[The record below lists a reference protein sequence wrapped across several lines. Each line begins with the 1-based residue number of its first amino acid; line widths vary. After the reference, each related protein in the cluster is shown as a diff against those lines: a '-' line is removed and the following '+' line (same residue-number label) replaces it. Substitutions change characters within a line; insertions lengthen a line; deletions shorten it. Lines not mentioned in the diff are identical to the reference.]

1 MNNDIKNLKYFNQDQ
16 LYFTLYNKSKSGNNF
31 KKLFDRVIRAEN
43 ILLALKNVKRYCVR
57 HFTEEYDFYTNLSLV
72 DLKQILLIRLDV
84 YVNKF
89 DFLDLL
95 IQQMILQVL
104 EPICEGKFN
113 NHSYKGRPLRNFS
126 HFIADVA
133 HKMNIQKY
141 RYVVKLDFSHSKLF
155 FKMSYIMNAFWNIG
169 IKDKKLLAILKS
181 FIISSKDVLY
191 KDIKLLSDL
200 IINVSLTD
208 FDCWISSQW
217 ENFITK
223 HTYIGKNTSD
233 NSKKYRALRE
243 NSKLKEMML
252 VRYGHIVLVFV
263 PSLDYLFRIKKSILL
278 WFKKRK
284 KFDASF
290 VISDVDLFRKNIEVE
305 GICFK
310 YAKKGK
316 YKNGKTKFVMK
327 SYLSIEL
334 LNEIKRQLQY
344 RINNIAKNLNSYL
357 FFSKLIAYNEYV
369 LFIHSKYAYLT
380 EINDDLNRIY
390 LGLYRRM
397 YNRFNKN
404 NIIYFSRTSDISYS
418 NDLYKKYY
426 NSDMIRYVKG
436 YPILPI
442 SYIQFKKPLLLK
454 KDYFSIENVDTF
466 NVKYEANRLLKS
478 LLLMSDRSY
487 QFVNSKVVKY
497 IEQQGKCFI
506 THQTLTSDN
515 AVAHHVVPFKK
526 SKDDSLAN
534 IVIINDD
541 CHKLIHTVDDT
552 IISKYMNRLNL
563 DISEIKKINEFRIL
577 VGNKP
582 ISMIM

>member
-1 MNNDIKNLKYFNQDQ
+1 M
-16 LYFTLYNKSKSGNNF
+16 
-31 KKLFDRVIRAEN
+31 
-43 ILLALKNVKRYCVR
+43 
-57 HFTEEYDFYTNLSLV
+57 
-72 DLKQILLIRLDV
+72 IRLDV

-290 VISDVDLFRKNIEVE
+290 
-305 GICFK
+305 
-310 YAKKGK
+310 
-316 YKNGKTKFVMK
+316 
-327 SYLSIEL
+327 
-334 LNEIKRQLQY
+334 
-344 RINNIAKNLNSYL
+344 
-357 FFSKLIAYNEYV
+357 AYNEYV

-541 CHKLIHTVDDT
+541 CHKLIHAVDDT